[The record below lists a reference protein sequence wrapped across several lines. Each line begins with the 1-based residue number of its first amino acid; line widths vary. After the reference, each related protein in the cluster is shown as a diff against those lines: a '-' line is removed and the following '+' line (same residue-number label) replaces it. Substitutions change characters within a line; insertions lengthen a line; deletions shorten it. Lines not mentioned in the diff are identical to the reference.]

1 MLKKLFNGV
10 KLNKNIM
17 KKNLKFIVLALLIIG
32 VIGLWQSSVLQTK
45 NKSLEQTLTREQ
57 VEQKINITFV
67 FADDKQ
73 STIDY
78 QLAENNTKNLFTI
91 TEEVASSQA
100 WDLQYKDYGEMG
112 YLVTKIDT
120 LENGQDNKYWQYFV
134 DDQMPQVSTDKYIPK
149 NGESI
154 KWTFVESTF

>member
-1 MLKKLFNGV
+1 
-10 KLNKNIM
+10 M
-17 KKNLKFIVLALLIIG
+17 KKNLKFLVLALLIIG

-45 NKSLEQTLTREQ
+45 NKALEQTSQEQ
-57 VEQKINITFV
+57 VKQKINITFV

-73 STIDY
+73 KTIDY
-78 QLAENNTKNLFTI
+78 QLPENNTKNLFAI
-91 TEEVASSQA
+91 TQEVASSQT

-134 DDQMPQVSTDKYIPK
+134 DDQMPQVSADKYIPK

-154 KWTFVESTF
+154 KWTFAESAF